1 MVLSDDLY
9 LEARKALEKSII
21 YYHGNPVGTVA
32 ACVSQKH
39 ALNYSHC
46 FVRDFAVS
54 AMAFLMNGQLEIVR
68 NFLVET
74 LKLQSCDKVMDC
86 FKPGQGLMP
95 ASFLISNIDGTETV
109 KPDFGEMAIA
119 RVAPVDSGFWWLLIL
134 RAYVRASGDL
144 SLARS
149 AEFQK
154 GIKLILD
161 LCLTNRFDMFP
172 TLLVPDGSFMIDRR
186 MGVHGYPLDIQALFF
201 ASLRAAKELL
211 EPGDIY
217 INLAEERSGHLGYH
231 IRKYY
236 WLNYQHLNEIYRY
249 KVEEFGETVVN
260 NFNIYPESIPEWLN
274 VWLPDKGG
282 YFIGNLGAG
291 WMDFRFFSQG
301 NLLAIISGLASS
313 EQSLQIMDLI
323 EQKWD
328 TLIGQM
334 PLKVCFPALEG
345 RDWHIITGCDA
356 KNIPWS
362 YHNSGNWPFLLWL
375 LAAAAQKTGRNELAE
390 RAISL
395 AASRLHKDKYPEYYD
410 GLHGRLI
417 GKEARL
423 FQTWTIAGL
432 IAAED
437 LVSDAKNLDLICFK
451 DDLVIPACEI
461 SPS

>member
-1 MVLSDDLY
+1 MVFSSKLNSG
-9 LEARKALEKSII
+9 ARQALEQAII
-21 YYHGNPVGTVA
+21 SYHGTQLGTVA
-32 ACVSQKH
+32 AYDPQAD
-39 ALNYSHC
+39 ALNYNHC

-54 AMAFLMNGQLEIVR
+54 AMTFLMNGELEIVR

-74 LKLQSCDKVMDC
+74 LKLQSCEKEMDC

-95 ASFLISNIDGTETV
+95 ASFIIKHNIAGEEII
-109 KPDFGEMAIA
+109 KADFGELAIA

-134 RAYVRASGDL
+134 RAYVRTSGDL
-144 SLARS
+144 SLARTG
-149 AEFQK
+149 EFQK

-201 ASLRAAKELL
+201 ASLRAAKELI
-211 EPGDIY
+211 EPGDRY
-217 INLAEERSGHLGYH
+217 INIIEERLGHLAYH
-231 IRKYY
+231 IRNYY
-236 WLNYQHLNEIYRY
+236 WLDYHRLNEIYRY

-260 NFNIYPESIPEWLN
+260 TFNIYPESIPEWLN
-274 VWLPDKGG
+274 SWLPDKGG

-301 NLLAIISGLASS
+301 NLLAIISDLASR
-313 EQSLQIMDLI
+313 EQSQQIMDLI
-323 EQKWD
+323 EQKWE

-334 PLKVCFPALEG
+334 PVKVCFPALEG
-345 RDWHIITGCDA
+345 RDWRIITGCDA

-362 YHNSGNWPFLLWL
+362 YHNGGNWPFLLWL
-375 LAAAAQKTGRNELAE
+375 LAAAAQKTGRKELAS
-390 RAISL
+390 RAVSI
-395 AASRLHKDKYPEYYD
+395 AESRLHRDKYPEYYD

-417 GKEARL
+417 GKEARS

-432 IAAED
+432 LAAQD
-437 LVSDAKNLDLICFK
+437 LLNDVKNLDLICFE
-451 DDLVIPACEI
+451 DDSVVLPCT
-461 SPS
+461 